1 LKISYLTEP
10 FQFHRYRSTFY
21 KRINFELSFRT
32 YLSCKKFELKL
43 QNKIFLPNQFREK
56 KSLSE
61 EFTYWRINLMLVRSF
76 FQISEIV
83 NKRKNLKSRKKVQVG
98 FPRYSRTADPEF
110 WSILSMWISEF
121 ADKKSNN
128 DGHLY
133 LFPLFT
139 SGDNPTK
146 HFSSKTHNFS
156 VYFAMK
162 IHFLSEITIV
172 YVDIL
177 TWLSITGSRQ
187 ISYVVA

>member
-1 LKISYLTEP
+1 MIISYLTEP
-10 FQFHRYRSTFY
+10 FQFHRYRSTLH

-43 QNKIFLPNQFREK
+43 QNNFFCQISFVK
-56 KSLSE
+56 KKYFSE

-76 FQISEIV
+76 FEISEIV

-98 FPRYSRTADPEF
+98 FPRYSRTANPEF
-110 WSILSMWISEF
+110 WSILSMWRSEF

-128 DGHLY
+128 EGHLY
-133 LFPLFT
+133 FFPLFT

-146 HFSSKTHNFS
+146 HFSSKTQNFS

-162 IHFLSEITIV
+162 IHFLSEITI
-172 YVDIL
+172 L
-177 TWLSITGSRQ
+177 
-187 ISYVVA
+187 